1 MGLALSLGCL
11 WCLGCALELVLSMSE
26 AAVVA
31 VLAVPILEIL
41 AQERLV
47 VGAVA
52 AAAGAARLPYT
63 SASPAILRARVEV
76 VPAAIVALR
85 VAIRHATAA
94 LVAAASAVEASVAPV
109 GGPSNL
115 LRLRW
120 VRLGLLLKQHF
131 LR

>member
-1 MGLALSLGCL
+1 
-11 WCLGCALELVLSMSE
+11 MSE

-31 VLAVPILEIL
+31 VLAVPILEVL

-52 AAAGAARLPYT
+52 AAAGAARLPST

-76 VPAAIVALR
+76 AAAIVALR
-85 VAIRHATAA
+85 VAIATAA
-94 LVAAASAVEASVAPV
+94 LVAAASAVEAAVAPV
-109 GGPSNL
+109 GGPSDL
-115 LRLRW
+115 LRLRL
-120 VRLGLLLKQHF
+120 VRRLVSLALLLLQHF